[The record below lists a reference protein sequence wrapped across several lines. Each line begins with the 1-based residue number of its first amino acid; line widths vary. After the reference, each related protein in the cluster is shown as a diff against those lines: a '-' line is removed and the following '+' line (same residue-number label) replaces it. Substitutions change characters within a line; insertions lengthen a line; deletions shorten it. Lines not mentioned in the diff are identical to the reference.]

1 MEGGYLLIE
10 LLWEDV
16 YLTLLIFGG
25 LSVLPKLNLGK
36 SLVGE

>member
-1 MEGGYLLIE
+1 MEGSNLLIE

-25 LSVLPKLNLGK
+25 FSVLPELNLGK
-36 SLVGE
+36 SLVGK